1 MPSPD
6 TSDPTDTSPSTEV
19 ASQASVQMQPPQHN
33 TTSSSATTCP
43 KQKLF
48 MGLIA
53 LIGLA
58 LTVAMVGAGV
68 MAYRNQQQAQVVK
81 SVAPAARVLSVS
93 LHGGLWSRSPVQ
105 TDRGYFSVA
114 DGVSLFKGQILLIE
128 ELANAER
135 YRSDEQHRCTELL

>member
-33 TTSSSATTCP
+33 TTSSSATTYP

-53 LIGLA
+53 SIGLTLTAA
-58 LTVAMVGAGV
+58 LVGACV
-68 MAYRNQQQAQVVK
+68 MAYRQEQRAQVVK

-93 LHGGLWSRSPVQ
+93 LVEP
-105 TDRGYFSVA
+105 DRGYFSVA
-114 DGVSLFKGQILLIE
+114 DGVSLFKGQTLLIE
-128 ELANAER
+128 ELANAQR
-135 YRSDEQHRCTELL
+135 YRCDEQHRCTELL